1 MLLAPT
7 PIFLVS
13 LLSAETPA
21 LSLPLPQP
29 ALQPSVATLAAPV
42 VESPSLAAVLAAAQA
57 PERRNGFEWGP
68 RFTLAVGVHAVAGY
82 YDTYSGE
89 DPDEDLAYS
98 LDACIYNWDGEKG
111 LGLEFGLMYSSY
123 SASSGALGGDENVDT
138 YRVSGGVRFAD
149 RGSDNPIYIPFVR
162 AGVMFRKDDGNIE
175 SDDGFG
181 WYVGGGIDFRIGS
194 RLAITPS
201 VLFTDT
207 SSMSAQDWV
216 YGVLATFGF

>member
-13 LLSAETPA
+13 LLSVEAPA
-21 LSLPLPQP
+21 LTQPLPQP
-29 ALQPSVATLAAPV
+29 LPLPSVATIPAPLV
-42 VESPSLAAVLAAAQA
+42 DSPSLASVLSAAQA
-57 PERRNGFEWGP
+57 PERRDGFEWGP
-68 RFTLAVGVHAVAGY
+68 RFTLAVGVHAVTGY
-82 YDTYSGE
+82 YDTYSGD
-89 DPDEDLAYS
+89 DPDEDLAWS

-111 LGLEFGLMYSSY
+111 LGLEFGLMQSSY
-123 SASSGALGGDENVDT
+123 TASAGVLSSDESVDT
-138 YRVSGGVRFAD
+138 YRVSAGVRFAD

-162 AGVMFRKDDGNIE
+162 AGGMYRKDDGNVS

-181 WYVGGGIDFRIGS
+181 WYIGGGIDFRIGT
-194 RLAITPS
+194 RFAITPS

>member
-13 LLSAETPA
+13 LLSVEAPA
-21 LSLPLPQP
+21 ITQPLPQP
-29 ALQPSVATLAAPV
+29 LPVTSVATLPAPV
-42 VESPSLAAVLAAAQA
+42 VESPSLAAALAAAQN
-57 PERRNGFEWGP
+57 PERRTGFEWGP
-68 RFTLAVGVHAVAGY
+68 RFTLSVGVHAVTGY

-123 SASSGALGGDENVDT
+123 SATTGALSGDEEVDT
-138 YRVSGGVRFAD
+138 YRVSAGVRFAD
-149 RGSDNPIYIPFVR
+149 RGSDNPIYIPYVR
-162 AGVMFRKDDGNIE
+162 AGLMFRKDDGNLS

-181 WYVGGGIDFRIGS
+181 WYAGGGIDFRIGN
-194 RLAITPS
+194 RFAITPT
-201 VLFTDT
+201 VLFTD
-207 SSMSAQDWV
+207 SASMSAQDWV
-216 YGVLATFGF
+216 YGVQATFGF

>member
-13 LLSAETPA
+13 LLSVDAPTLSQPFAPAE
-21 LSLPLPQP
+21 PLR
-29 ALQPSVATLAAPV
+29 AVATIPAPT
-42 VESPSLAAVLAAAQA
+42 VESPSLAAALAAAQS

-68 RFTLAVGVHAVAGY
+68 RFTIAVGAHAVTGY

-123 SASSGALGGDENVDT
+123 SAPTAALSGDEEVDT
-138 YRVSGGVRFAD
+138 YRLSAGVRFAD

-162 AGVMFRKDDGNIE
+162 AGLMFRKDDGNIS

-181 WYVGGGIDFRIGS
+181 WYAGGGIDFRIGN
-194 RLAITPS
+194 RFAITPS

-207 SSMSAQDWV
+207 ASMSAQDWV
-216 YGVLATFGF
+216 YGVVATFGF